1 MLINELSNIIQDVNR
16 VIYEKNI
23 EHKYLSDN
31 LGRKQ
36 GQSSAL
42 VFPVSTQE
50 VSAVL
55 RFAYENS
62 IPVTPRGGWNKSCGQ
77 HDSSR
82 WFNYFRYVPYESYSG
97 SGC

>member
-16 VIYEKNI
+16 VIYGKNI

-36 GQSSAL
+36 GQASAL

-62 IPVTPRGGWNKSCGQ
+62 IPVTPRGTGTNLVGSTIP
-77 HDSSR
+77 HD
-82 WFNYFRYVPYESYSG
+82 G
-97 SGC
+97 SIILDMCPIVSQ